1 MSHPGPGVRGREVRK
16 KTRPGGKFHA
26 LICGMRSDL
35 IVELG
40 PEDDALEL
48 PWASPDGSQRYYDLK
63 RRPELLLEVREAH
76 DNRELG
82 EFLVTVNSNVSL
94 VETAKCDTWISNELT
109 EEEQIF
115 GATWKFGSYI
125 DLIFSRRETRFQFEE
140 HEAFADRLAKLL
152 QRAPEISA
160 AAEFIVRRCYYHR
173 ENDPQSESDAG
184 FYFTFY
190 LSGYG
195 DDEDEARRRW
205 NVGLKLV
212 ENALVQLSA
221 QHRKQHQQQS

>member
-1 MSHPGPGVRGREVRK
+1 
-16 KTRPGGKFHA
+16 
-26 LICGMRSDL
+26 MRSDFL
-35 IVELG
+35 VELG

-48 PWASPDGSQRYYDLK
+48 PWASADGTQRYYDLK

-82 EFLVTVNSNVSL
+82 EFLVTVNSSVSL
-94 VETAKCDTWISNELT
+94 LETAKCDTWIANELA
-109 EEEQIF
+109 EAEQIY
-115 GATWKFGSYI
+115 GAAWKFGSYI
-125 DLIFSRRETRFQFEE
+125 DLIFTRREARFQFEE
-140 HEAFADRLAKLL
+140 HEAFAERLAKLL

-173 ENDPQSESDAG
+173 ESDAEANAGGGERDSDAG
-184 FYFTFY
+184 YYFTFY

-221 QHRKQHQQQS
+221 QHKKEHQRSS

>member
-1 MSHPGPGVRGREVRK
+1 
-16 KTRPGGKFHA
+16 
-26 LICGMRSDL
+26 MRSEI

-48 PWASPDGSQRYYDLK
+48 PWASADGGQRYYDLK

-82 EFLVTVNSNVSL
+82 EFLVTVNASVSL
-94 VETAKCDTWISNELT
+94 VETAKCDTWLT
-109 EEEQIF
+109 DDLSEAEQVF
-115 GATWKFGSYI
+115 GAAWKFGSYI
-125 DLIFSRRETRFQFEE
+125 DLIFTEREPRFQFEE
-140 HEAFADRLAKLL
+140 HEAFAERLAKLL

-173 ENDPQSESDAG
+173 GEMESESDAG
-184 FYFTFY
+184 YYFTFY

-221 QHRKQHQQQS
+221 QHRKQHQRQS

>member
-1 MSHPGPGVRGREVRK
+1 
-16 KTRPGGKFHA
+16 
-26 LICGMRSDL
+26 MRAETL
-35 IVELG
+35 VELA
-40 PEDDALEL
+40 PVDDTLEM
-48 PWASPDGSQRYYDLK
+48 PWASADGTQRYYDLK
-63 RRPELLLEVREAH
+63 RRPELLLEVGEAH

-82 EFLVTVNSNVSL
+82 EFLVTVNSGVSL
-94 VETAKCDTWISNELT
+94 LETAKCDTWITNELT

-115 GATWKFGSYI
+115 GAGWKFGSYI
-125 DLIFSRRETRFQFEE
+125 DLVFTERGPRFQFEE
-140 HEAFADRLAKLL
+140 HEAFAERASKLL

-160 AAEFIVRRCYYHR
+160 AAEFIIRHCHYHR
-173 ENDPQSESDAG
+173 ENDLAEDSDAG
-184 FYFTFY
+184 FCITFY

-221 QHRKQHQQQS
+221 QQRKAHQRLL

>member
-1 MSHPGPGVRGREVRK
+1 
-16 KTRPGGKFHA
+16 
-26 LICGMRSDL
+26 MRSDFL
-35 IVELG
+35 VELG
-40 PEDDALEL
+40 PDDDALEL
-48 PWASPDGSQRYYDLK
+48 PWASADGTQRYYDLK
-63 RRPELLLEVREAH
+63 RRPELLLEVQEAH

-82 EFLVTVNSNVSL
+82 EFLVTVNSSVSL
-94 VETAKCDTWISNELT
+94 LETAKCDTWISNELA
-109 EEEQIF
+109 EEEQIH
-115 GATWKFGSYI
+115 GAPWKFGSYI
-125 DLIFSRRETRFQFEE
+125 DLIFTRRETRFQFEE
-140 HEAFADRLAKLL
+140 HEAFAERLAKLL

-160 AAEFIVRRCYYHR
+160 AAEFIVRRCHYHHSDIDSDS
-173 ENDPQSESDAG
+173 DPG

-221 QHRKQHQQQS
+221 QHRKEHQRQS